1 MRTRRCHLGMSGTKK
16 DDRSRDGSGKSSP
29 VSGAGLG
36 LLSMIKNR
44 KIMTVIG
51 GILIVIGIAGMIAV
65 GSNALANL
73 FGGGFSQPNQGS
85 GFQMQQYVF
94 MFILIAGLVLV
105 IYSQITLQSERAK
118 ERERRGS
125 SRNN

>member
-1 MRTRRCHLGMSGTKK
+1 MSGTKK
-16 DDRSRDGSGKSSP
+16 DDRGKDSNGKSSP

-36 LLSMIKNR
+36 LLSMMKNK

-51 GILIVIGIAGMIAV
+51 GVLIVIGIEGMVAV
-65 GSNALANL
+65 GSNALSNI

-105 IYSQITLQSERAK
+105 IHSQITLQSQRAK
-118 ERERRGS
+118 ERERR
-125 SRNN
+125 SRNS

>member
-1 MRTRRCHLGMSGTKK
+1 MSRPKK
-16 DDRSRDGSGKSSP
+16 DDKSRDSGGKSSP

-36 LLSMIKNR
+36 LLSMVKNK

-65 GSNALANL
+65 GSNALTNI
-73 FGGGFSQPNQGS
+73 FGGGFSQQNQGTQ
-85 GFQMQQYVF
+85 FQMGQYVF
-94 MFILIAGLVLV
+94 MFLLIAGIVLV

-118 ERERRGS
+118 ARERRS
-125 SRNN
+125 SNS

>member
-1 MRTRRCHLGMSGTKK
+1 MSGTKK
-16 DDRSRDGSGKSSP
+16 DDRRRDGSGKSSP

-51 GILIVIGIAGMIAV
+51 GILMVVGIAGMIAV
-65 GSNALANL
+65 GSNALGNL
-73 FGGGFSQPNQGS
+73 FGGGFSEPNQGS

-94 MFILIAGLVLV
+94 MFILIAGLVIV

-118 ERERRGS
+118 ERERRS
-125 SRNN
+125 NRNN